1 MLAAY
6 GILYVIIICILYL
19 NVTDKIVT
27 PGWNSEYLRTHYF
40 GFRRQPVR
48 AKEQQVWR
56 RALAALPPSNS
67 AWCLS
72 LFKTANRKYISISC
86 LCLLLPSRFLSSLC
100 GFQFCVELTSQT
112 MDNTI
117 GDVPLEWY
125 REDEHIGYD
134 ADGRKLFKITKADSI
149 EHLLQMVDD
158 PSYWRTV
165 FDEKGGGA
173 PQLSKTQVWGFTSET
188 QSACK
193 HRAITIH

>member
-1 MLAAY
+1 MSPIKVSHLVE
-6 GILYVIIICILYL
+6 IQ
-19 NVTDKIVT
+19 N
-27 PGWNSEYLRTHYF
+27 PFSYLRRYEGTFYF

-56 RALAALPPSNS
+56 RALAARPPSNS
-67 AWCLS
+67 ALCLS
-72 LFKTANRKYISISC
+72 LFKTANRNYISISC
-86 LCLLLPSRFLSSLC
+86 LCPLLPSRFSSSLC

-134 ADGRKLFKITKADSI
+134 SDGRKLFKITKADSI